1 MQNRKCTICSTS
13 KPFWEI
19 PSAYKQF
26 FHRYLPIGCA
36 YSTHRRLELEIWR
49 FSCRRQQQLE
59 LYRAHTPRAAVSTTF
74 TYILCQVVRMSRK
87 HMVGSVHR
95 RGQQNAKMQYLR
107 CLWTLPNDSKHNEA
121 SFSTIS
127 TDILYLRVAQMPRSP
142 DSAIF
147 VLTTDTTDHFT
158 PCACARGKYYWVVA
172 SCPVTGCSPAEEGLR
187 EHWPKRS
194 G

>member
-1 MQNRKCTICSTS
+1 MSYTGSRLVTN
-13 KPFWEI
+13 
-19 PSAYKQF
+19 KQ
-26 FHRYLPIGCA
+26 
-36 YSTHRRLELEIWR
+36 TNK
-49 FSCRRQQQLE
+49 QTDKLE

-127 TDILYLRVAQMPRSP
+127 TDTLYLRVAQMPRSP
-142 DSAIF
+142 DPAIF

-158 PCACARGKYYWVVA
+158 PCACARGNKQTT
-172 SCPVTGCSPAEEGLR
+172 VTLVRMRAER
-187 EHWPKRS
+187 
-194 G
+194 